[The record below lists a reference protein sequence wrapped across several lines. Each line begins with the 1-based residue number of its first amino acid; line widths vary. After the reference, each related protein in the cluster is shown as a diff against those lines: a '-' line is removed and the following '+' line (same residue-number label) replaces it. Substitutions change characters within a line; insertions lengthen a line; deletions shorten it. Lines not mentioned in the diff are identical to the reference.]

1 MNSFQMTFY
10 RLLKGI
16 AQSWNIARFQAT
28 FLLACL
34 ILLTGTLFY
43 RNVEGWSW
51 VDSLYHSVMLAST
64 VGGSHLHPQTEAGKV
79 FSVLYILVG
88 VGVFVV
94 LFTEFARALIDD
106 QYKLLR
112 KRRK

>member
-1 MNSFQMTFY
+1 MTFY

-16 AQSWNIARFQAT
+16 ARSWDVPRFRAT

-34 ILLTGTLFY
+34 ILLTGTLFF
-43 RNVEGWSW
+43 RNVEGWGW

-64 VGGSHLHPQTEAGKV
+64 VGGSQLQPQTDAGKI

-106 QYKLLR
+106 QDKLLK